1 MQDFPLCLTKSFLL
15 SHLGDHRESRAVRDF
30 LLVRELSQNLGSK
43 MRAKSSKRGKRIRLF
58 GNIAKSDVRAVAIEC
73 RRKIPWQY
81 EGKQSNCYSTRALVL
96 VLRRSRFRGV

>member
-1 MQDFPLCLTKSFLL
+1 MQDFPLRLTKSFLL
-15 SHLGDHRESRAVRDF
+15 SHLGDHWESCAARDF
-30 LLVRELSQNLGSK
+30 LLVRELSQNL
-43 MRAKSSKRGKRIRLF
+43 AKSSKRGKRIRLF

-96 VLRRSRFRGV
+96 VLRRARFRGV

>member
-1 MQDFPLCLTKSFLL
+1 MQDFPLRLTKSFLL
-15 SHLGDHRESRAVRDF
+15 SHLGDHRESRAARDF

-43 MRAKSSKRGKRIRLF
+43 NAPKSSKRGKRIRLF

-96 VLRRSRFRGV
+96 VLRRARFRGV